1 MRRAVVIGA
10 TGQIGRPTVAA
21 LARDG
26 WEVTAASRG
35 GDHDDDWPDDVRAV
49 RLDRED
55 DQALEAVLGD
65 GCDLLVDMVAF
76 KVGHARPLTRLAD
89 RIGSAVVI
97 SSVSVYED
105 DKGRGFDTQSEPD
118 GFPHYPLPIPE
129 TQATVAPGD
138 ATYSTAKVA
147 VEHELLGAGD
157 RLPTTLLRAGAVHG
171 PHCRTPRELYF
182 VKRNLDGR
190 RRRILPYGGRSR
202 FHPVSVHTLAELIRL
217 AAARPGSRVLNAVDA
232 EAPTVVEIAAAI
244 DAVMGADAENVLV
257 DGPAPAPTVGD
268 TPWSVPAPVVCD
280 MSAAERELG
289 YRPVVTYAETL
300 PETVDWITRQLALG
314 DWRERY
320 PKMYAAYGD
329 LFDYEAEDAYLGA
342 TANR

>member
-35 GDHDDDWPDDVRAV
+35 GGRDEAWPDGVRAV
-49 RLDRED
+49 SLDRED
-55 DQALEAVLGD
+55 DTALEAVLGD
-65 GCDLLVDMVAF
+65 GCDVLVDMVAF
-76 KVGHARPLTRLAD
+76 KRHHARRLTRLAD

-105 DKGRGFDTQSEPD
+105 DQGRGFDTQAEPD
-118 GFPHYPLPIPE
+118 GFPHYPLPLPE
-129 TQATVAPGD
+129 TQRTVSPGD
-138 ATYSTAKVA
+138 ATYSTAKAA
-147 VEHELLGAGD
+147 VEQELLAAAGN
-157 RLPTTLLRAGAVHG
+157 LPTTLLRAGAVHG

-190 RRRILPYGGRSR
+190 RKRVLSYGGRSR

-217 AAARPGSRVLNAVDA
+217 SATRPGTRVLNAVDP
-232 EAPTVVEIAAAI
+232 EAPTVTEIAAAI
-244 DAVMGADAENVLV
+244 DEVMGVEAENVLV
-257 DGPAPAPTVGD
+257 DGPPPAPTVGD
-268 TPWSVPAPVVCD
+268 TPWSVPVPVVCD
-280 MSAAERELG
+280 MTAAERELG
-289 YRPVVTYAETL
+289 YRPVVKYAETL
-300 PETVDWITRQLALG
+300 PETVEWIERRLAEG
-314 DWRERY
+314 DWREVY

-329 LFDYEAEDAYLGA
+329 LFDYEAEDMWLAA
-342 TANR
+342 R

>member
-35 GDHDDDWPDDVRAV
+35 GDRDDDWPDGVRAV

-55 DQALEAVLGD
+55 DKALETLLGHD
-65 GCDLLVDMVAF
+65 CDLLVDMVAF
-76 KVGHARPLTRLAD
+76 KARHARQLTGLAD

-118 GFPHYPLPIPE
+118 GFPHYPLPLPE
-129 TQATVAPGD
+129 TQTTVAPGD

-147 VEHELLGAGD
+147 VEHELLAAGD

-190 RRRILPYGGRSR
+190 RRRVIAYGGRSR

-244 DAVMGADAENVLV
+244 DAVMGADAENILV

-268 TPWSVPAPVVCD
+268 TPWSVPAPVICD

-300 PETVDWITRQLALG
+300 PETVDWITHQLARG
-314 DWRERY
+314 DWREVY

-329 LFDYEAEDAYLGA
+329 LFDYAAEDVWLA
-342 TANR
+342 RR